1 MIFLCVNASE
11 GGKKKKKNKRDKDQF
26 LVKLRKGRK
35 QINTQPAH
43 AEQNLI
49 ERYTS
54 FKGLVKGR
62 VMILTVRL
70 EKRRNV
76 DSTLEQESRSSSD
89 QAG

>member
-1 MIFLCVNASE
+1 MNAGE
-11 GGKKKKKNKRDKDQF
+11 GGKKKKKNKREKDQLF
-26 LVKLRKGRK
+26 VKLRKGRK
-35 QINTQPAH
+35 QINTQHVH

-54 FKGLVKGR
+54 FKGLVKER
-62 VMILTVRL
+62 VMIVTVRL
-70 EKRRNV
+70 EKSRNV

>member
-1 MIFLCVNASE
+1 M
-11 GGKKKKKNKRDKDQF
+11 
-26 LVKLRKGRK
+26 KLRKGRK
-35 QINTQPAH
+35 QTSTQPVH

-62 VMILTVRL
+62 VMIVTVRL
-70 EKRRNV
+70 EKSRNV